1 MKRIALG
8 SSEIGGD
15 FVNLDWNA
23 KDYGNGFSFVHEYGE
38 DVMSLITV
46 PKGSLAVD
54 LGCGNGALTAKLSQA
69 GFRVLGID
77 ASASML

>member
-38 DVMSLITV
+38 DVMT
-46 PKGSLAVD
+46 A
-54 LGCGNGALTAKLSQA
+54 ALKAL
-69 GFRVLGID
+69 
-77 ASASML
+77 